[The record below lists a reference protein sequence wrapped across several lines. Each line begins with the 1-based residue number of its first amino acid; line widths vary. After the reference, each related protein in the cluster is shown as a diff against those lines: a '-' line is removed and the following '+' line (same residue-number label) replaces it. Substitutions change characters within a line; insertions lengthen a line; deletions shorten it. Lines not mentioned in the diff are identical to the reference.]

1 MNALKK
7 EREKENRYQKNN
19 YPELHMQ
26 NCTASLQQ
34 KFKRIIVFYT
44 NIRTVETFY
53 LLEKKKINFA
63 NLNCFKFIINARFN
77 STII

>member
-26 NCTASLQQ
+26 NCTASL
-34 KFKRIIVFYT
+34 
-44 NIRTVETFY
+44 
-53 LLEKKKINFA
+53 
-63 NLNCFKFIINARFN
+63 
-77 STII
+77 

>member
-53 LLEKKKINFA
+53 LLEKKKNK
-63 NLNCFKFIINARFN
+63 LREFKLF
-77 STII
+77 